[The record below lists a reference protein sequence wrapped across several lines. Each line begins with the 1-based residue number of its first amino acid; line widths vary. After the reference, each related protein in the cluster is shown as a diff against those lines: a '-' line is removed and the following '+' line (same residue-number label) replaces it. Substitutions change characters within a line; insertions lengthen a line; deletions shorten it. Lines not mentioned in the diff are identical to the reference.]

1 MIGQNQSNQ
10 RYGFF
15 RDAKTGNVGK
25 RGATN
30 GERLPADEQTAGNV
44 PFRSLSFYDRARA
57 QRPKDDVVFSSNESG
72 NKILL
77 SGRAFGRS
85 KKTADSDHSAV
96 FWIYS
101 VKKQKTL
108 AFLDVLR

>member
-10 RYGFF
+10 RSGFF

-30 GERLPADEQTAGNV
+30 GERLPADEQTDGNV

-85 KKTADSDHSAV
+85 KE
-96 FWIYS
+96 
-101 VKKQKTL
+101 
-108 AFLDVLR
+108 FLDLFCKKTENACIS